1 MNMKIHTFMN
11 IIKEIE
17 SKQRFASF
25 AKYYYDYFITF
36 DILYIFIFL
45 YSYSYGYSMDFCTFK
60 FRDN

>member
-1 MNMKIHTFMN
+1 MNVKIHTFMN

-17 SKQRFASF
+17 FKQRFASF

-45 YSYSYGYSMDFCTFK
+45 YSYSYGFFLLFYGFLHF
-60 FRDN
+60 